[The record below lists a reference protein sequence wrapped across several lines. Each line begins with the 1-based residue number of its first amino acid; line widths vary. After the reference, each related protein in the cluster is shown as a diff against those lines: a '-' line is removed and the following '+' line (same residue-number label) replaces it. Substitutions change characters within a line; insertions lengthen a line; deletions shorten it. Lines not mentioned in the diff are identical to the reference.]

1 MRRGALLLL
10 PLGLIALAGCS
21 PAVIDAGAPQPGPAA
36 EFDVPAAPAPG
47 DELPRVTHVHALDL
61 DEQAGLI
68 YIATH
73 DGVLAAPLG
82 KATGA
87 PLGFVGEWRGDAM
100 GMVRSGDSLLIS
112 GHPPAYEAGPANI
125 GVVEFGVSGGAPT
138 TLSLEGEADFH
149 AMATTGDR
157 VAGWNS
163 VTGKVKLSDD
173 GGVTWREGQALEA
186 RALAFAPDG
195 ERLLATTPDGVQV
208 SDDGGLNFSTLE
220 GAPFLLLLAAAPP
233 GSTSHALVGLDVEGV
248 LYASADGDSW
258 STLGAAPMAPD
269 ALAVGESGRVLLANT
284 DFALLS
290 NSELTDWE
298 QVLRF

>member
-1 MRRGALLLL
+1 MTRVAALLL
-10 PLGLIALAGCS
+10 PVGLLLLAGCS
-21 PAVIDAGAPQPGPAA
+21 PVLMEAGEPTPLAESAAPEAPAA
-36 EFDVPAAPAPG
+36 GE
-47 DELPRVTHVHALDL
+47 ELPRVTHVHALDL

-73 DGVLAAPLG
+73 DGVLVAPVG
-82 KATGA
+82 NATGA
-87 PLGFVGEWRGDAM
+87 PVGFVSEWRGDAM
-100 GMVRSGDSLLIS
+100 GMVRSGDRLLIS

-125 GVVEFGVSGGAPT
+125 GVVEFGVSGGTPV
-138 TLSLEGEADFH
+138 TLALEGEADFH
-149 AMATTGDR
+149 AMATVGES

-163 VTGKVKLSDD
+163 VTGTVKVSDD
-173 GGVTWREGQALEA
+173 RGVTWSAGQAMDV
-186 RALAFAPDG
+186 RALAFTPDG

-208 SDDGGLNFSTLE
+208 SEDGGQSFSLLE

-233 GSTSHALVGLDVEGV
+233 GATSHALVGLDVEGV
-248 LYASADGDSW
+248 LHASADGDSW
-258 STLGAAPMAPD
+258 TTLGVAPMAPE
-269 ALAVGESGRVLLANT
+269 ALAVGESGRILLANT